1 MSKIIV
7 HIDLNAFFATAEEI
21 RDPSLVDKP
30 VIIGGDG
37 RKGIV
42 STASYAARKFGIRS
56 GMPTF
61 QAKRLCPH
69 VLILPVD
76 FRYYGLLS
84 REFFAFVRK
93 YSKKV
98 EKASVDE
105 CYIDMT
111 EALENVEDVRAYFL
125 DMQNK
130 LLEKTGLKCSIGV
143 GPTKFLAKMASDMKK
158 PMGLTILR
166 RRDIPRLLY
175 PLSIRDFYG
184 IGRKTSPKLEAI
196 GIKTIGDLA
205 RRINSD
211 DPEMHLLLG
220 KFFFVIKDW
229 VNGYGNDEV
238 DLEPWDP
245 KSIGNSSTFM
255 HDTDDFMEI
264 KEMISTLAKEVSERA
279 QNERKRGSTVQLVIK
294 DTEFK
299 TINRSLTFAR
309 PTSEYEVIFDKA
321 LTLLERHY
329 KGQPIRL
336 VGVTLQNL
344 IDPRDLVIQMSL
356 FDYRKHEEESETK
369 LLINELNRK
378 LKKPMLIR
386 ASEVEHDKRGNK
398 DED

>member
-1 MSKIIV
+1 
-7 HIDLNAFFATAEEI
+7 
-21 RDPSLVDKP
+21 
-30 VIIGGDG
+30 
-37 RKGIV
+37 
-42 STASYAARKFGIRS
+42 
-56 GMPTF
+56 
-61 QAKRLCPH
+61 
-69 VLILPVD
+69 
-76 FRYYGLLS
+76 
-84 REFFAFVRK
+84 
-93 YSKKV
+93 
-98 EKASVDE
+98 
-105 CYIDMT
+105 
-111 EALENVEDVRAYFL
+111 
-125 DMQNK
+125 
-130 LLEKTGLKCSIGV
+130 
-143 GPTKFLAKMASDMKK
+143 
-158 PMGLTILR
+158 
-166 RRDIPRLLY
+166 
-175 PLSIRDFYG
+175 
-184 IGRKTSPKLEAI
+184 
-196 GIKTIGDLA
+196 
-205 RRINSD
+205 
-211 DPEMHLLLG
+211 MHLLLG

-279 QNERKRGSTVQLVIK
+279 QNERKQGSTVQLVIK

-309 PTSEYEVIFDKA
+309 PTNEYEVIFDKA

>member
-1 MSKIIV
+1 M

-21 RDPSLVDKP
+21 RNSSLINKP

-42 STASYAARKFGIRS
+42 STASYPARKFGIRS

-61 QAKRLCPH
+61 QAKRLCPN
-69 VLILPVD
+69 VIILPVD

-84 REFFAFVRK
+84 REFFAFIRQ
-93 YSKKV
+93 YSNKV

-105 CYIDMT
+105 CYVDMT
-111 EALENVEDVRAYFL
+111 ETLENVKDVRAFFVE
-125 DMQNK
+125 MQTK
-130 LLEKTGLKCSIGV
+130 LLQKTGLKCSIGV

-166 RRDIPRLLY
+166 RRDIPKLLY
-175 PLSIRDFYG
+175 PLPIRDFYG

-196 GIKTIGDLA
+196 GVKTIGDLA
-205 RRINSD
+205 KRINSD
-211 DPEMHLLLG
+211 DSEMHLLLG

-279 QNERKRGSTVQLVIK
+279 QNERKQASTVQLVIK

-299 TINRSLTFAR
+299 TINRSITFNR
-309 PTSEYEVIFDKA
+309 PTNDYKVIFDKA

-336 VGVTLQNL
+336 VGVTLQKL

-369 LLINELNRK
+369 LLINEFNRK

-386 ASEVEHDKRGNK
+386 ASEVEPDKKGTKN
-398 DED
+398 EN

>member
-1 MSKIIV
+1 MSKIIA

-21 RDPSLVDKP
+21 RNPKLIGQP
-30 VIIGGDG
+30 VIIGNDG

-42 STASYAARKFGIRS
+42 STASYPARKFGIRS

-61 QAKRLCPH
+61 QAKRLCPN
-69 VLILPVD
+69 VIILPVD

-84 REFFAFVRK
+84 REFFAFIRK

-105 CYIDMT
+105 CYVDMT
-111 EALENVEDVRAYFL
+111 ETLQDVADVESYLTDL
-125 DMQNK
+125 QDK
-130 LLEKTGLKCSIGV
+130 LLKKTGLKCSIGV

-166 RRDIPRLLY
+166 RRDIPTLLY
-175 PLSIRDFYG
+175 PLPIRDFYG
-184 IGRKTSPKLEAI
+184 IGRKTAPVLEAA

-205 RRINSD
+205 RRINAD
-211 DPEMHLLLG
+211 DANLHLILG

-255 HDTDDFMEI
+255 HDTNDFAEI
-264 KEMISTLAKEVSERA
+264 KEMISSLTKEVSERA
-279 QNERKRGSTVQLVIK
+279 QTERKKGSTVQLVIK

-299 TINRSLTFAR
+299 TINRSITFQE
-309 PTSEYEVIFDKA
+309 PTNEYEVIFDKA

-329 KGQPIRL
+329 KGQLIRL

-386 ASEVEHDKRGNK
+386 ASEIEIDKKEKK
-398 DED
+398 DEN

>member
-21 RDPSLVDKP
+21 RNPDLIDKP

-42 STASYAARKFGIRS
+42 STASYPARKFGIRS

-61 QAKRLCPH
+61 QAKRLCPN
-69 VLILPVD
+69 VIILPVD
-76 FRYYGLLS
+76 FHYYGLLS
-84 REFFAFVRK
+84 REFFAFIRR

-105 CYIDMT
+105 CYVDMT
-111 EALENVEDVRAYFL
+111 ETLQGIADVRAFFTDL
-125 DMQNK
+125 QQK
-130 LLEKTGLKCSIGV
+130 LLKKTGLKCSIGV
-143 GPTKFLAKMASDMKK
+143 GPTRFLAKMASDMKK

-166 RRDIPRLLY
+166 RRDISHLLY

-184 IGRKTSPKLEAI
+184 IGRKTWPKLEAA

-205 RRINSD
+205 RVINTDDSD
-211 DPEMHLLLG
+211 LHLILG

-255 HDTDDFMEI
+255 HDTNDFMEI
-264 KEMISTLAKEVSERA
+264 KEMIASLAKEVSERA
-279 QNERKRGSTVQLVIK
+279 QTERKKGSTVQLVIK

-299 TINRSLTFAR
+299 SINRSTTFEN
-309 PTSEYEVIFDKA
+309 PTNEYEVIFDKA
-321 LTLLERHY
+321 LSLLERHY

-386 ASEVEHDKRGNK
+386 ASEVEAEKRGEQ

>member
-1 MSKIIV
+1 MSKIIA

-21 RDPSLVDKP
+21 RNPKLIGQP
-30 VIIGGDG
+30 VIIGNDG

-42 STASYAARKFGIRS
+42 STASYPARKFGIRS

-61 QAKRLCPH
+61 QAKRLCPN
-69 VLILPVD
+69 VIILPVD

-84 REFFAFVRK
+84 REFFAFIRK

-105 CYIDMT
+105 CYVDMT
-111 EALENVEDVRAYFL
+111 ETLQDVVDVESYLTDL
-125 DMQNK
+125 QDK
-130 LLEKTGLKCSIGV
+130 LLKKTGLKCSIGV

-166 RRDIPRLLY
+166 RRDIPTLLY
-175 PLSIRDFYG
+175 PLPIRDFYG
-184 IGRKTSPKLEAI
+184 IGRKTAPVLEAA

-205 RRINSD
+205 RRINAD
-211 DPEMHLLLG
+211 DANLHLILG

-255 HDTDDFMEI
+255 HDTNDFAEI
-264 KEMISTLAKEVSERA
+264 KEMISSLTKEVSERA
-279 QNERKRGSTVQLVIK
+279 QTERKKGSTVQLVIK

-299 TINRSLTFAR
+299 TINRSITFQE
-309 PTSEYEVIFDKA
+309 PTNEYEVIFDKA

-329 KGQPIRL
+329 KGQLIRL

-386 ASEVEHDKRGNK
+386 ASEIEIDKKEKK
-398 DED
+398 DEN

>member
-1 MSKIIV
+1 
-7 HIDLNAFFATAEEI
+7 
-21 RDPSLVDKP
+21 
-30 VIIGGDG
+30 
-37 RKGIV
+37 
-42 STASYAARKFGIRS
+42 
-56 GMPTF
+56 MPTF
-61 QAKRLCPH
+61 QAKRLCPD
-69 VLILPVD
+69 VIILPVD

-84 REFFAFVRK
+84 REFFAFVSK

-105 CYIDMT
+105 CYVDMT
-111 EALENVEDVRAYFL
+111 ETLQGVTDVQTFL
-125 DMQNK
+125 TEMQNK
-130 LLEKTGLKCSIGV
+130 LLAKTGLKCSIGV

-166 RRDIPRLLY
+166 RRDIPRLLF
-175 PLSIRDFYG
+175 PLPIRDFYG
-184 IGRKTSPKLEAI
+184 IGRKTAPVLEAS

-205 RRINSD
+205 RAINAD
-211 DPEMHLLLG
+211 DPNLQLILG

-255 HDTDDFMEI
+255 HDTNDFSEI

-279 QNERKRGSTVQLVIK
+279 QAERKKGSTVQLVIK

-299 TINRSLTFAR
+299 TINRSITFSE
-309 PTSEYEVIFDKA
+309 PTNEFQVIFDKA

-329 KGQPIRL
+329 KGQAIRL

-344 IDPRDLVIQMSL
+344 IDPRDLIIQMSL

-378 LKKPMLIR
+378 LTKPMLIR
-386 ASEVEHDKRGNK
+386 ASEVESDKKGNK
-398 DED
+398 HED

>member
-21 RDPSLVDKP
+21 RNPELADKP
-30 VIIGGDG
+30 IIIGGDG

-42 STASYAARKFGIRS
+42 STASYPARKFGIRS

-76 FRYYGLLS
+76 FHYYGLLS

-105 CYIDMT
+105 CYVDMSDT
-111 EALENVEDVRAYFL
+111 LKDVKDVRGFFL
-125 DMQNK
+125 DMQTK
-130 LLEKTGLKCSIGV
+130 LLKKTGLKCSIGV

-166 RRDIPRLLY
+166 RRDIPALLY
-175 PLSIRDFYG
+175 PLPIRDFYG
-184 IGRKTSPKLEAI
+184 IGKKTSPRLEAV

-205 RRINSD
+205 KRINAD
-211 DPEMHLLLG
+211 DADLQMILG
-220 KFFFVIKDW
+220 KFFYVIKDW

-255 HDTDDFMEI
+255 QDTDDFSEI
-264 KEMISTLAKEVSERA
+264 KEMISSLAKEVSERA
-279 QNERKRGSTVQLVIK
+279 QAERKKGSTVQLVIK

-299 TINRSLTFAR
+299 TINRSMTFKE
-309 PTSEYEVIFDKA
+309 PTNDYQTIFDRA

-356 FDYRKHEEESETK
+356 FDYRKHEEASETK

-378 LKKPMLIR
+378 LAKPILIR
-386 ASEVEHDKRGNK
+386 ASEVEPGNK
-398 DED
+398 EKKK

>member
-21 RDPSLVDKP
+21 RNPDLADKP
-30 VIIGGDG
+30 IIIGGDG

-42 STASYAARKFGIRS
+42 STASYPARKFGIRS

-84 REFFAFVRK
+84 REFFAFVHK

-105 CYIDMT
+105 CYVDMT
-111 EALENVEDVRAYFL
+111 DTLKDVKDVRGFFL
-125 DMQNK
+125 DMQAK
-130 LLEKTGLKCSIGV
+130 LLKKTGLKCSIGV

-166 RRDIPRLLY
+166 RRDIPTLLY
-175 PLSIRDFYG
+175 PLPIRDFYG
-184 IGRKTSPKLEAI
+184 IGKKTSPKLEAA

-205 RRINSD
+205 KRINAD
-211 DPEMHLLLG
+211 DADLQLILG
-220 KFFFVIKDW
+220 KFFYVIKDW

-255 HDTDDFMEI
+255 QDTDDFTEI
-264 KEMISTLAKEVSERA
+264 NEMISSLSKEVSERA
-279 QNERKRGSTVQLVIK
+279 QAERKKGSTVQLVIK

-299 TINRSLTFAR
+299 TINRSITFKE
-309 PTSEYEVIFDKA
+309 PTNDYQTIFDKA

-329 KGQPIRL
+329 KGLPIRL

-378 LKKPMLIR
+378 LAKPILIR
-386 ASEVEHDKRGNK
+386 ASEVERKQK
-398 DED
+398 EKKQ

>member
-21 RDPSLVDKP
+21 RNPDLADKP
-30 VIIGGDG
+30 IIIGGDG

-42 STASYAARKFGIRS
+42 STASYPARKFGIRS

-84 REFFAFVRK
+84 REFFAFVHK

-105 CYIDMT
+105 CYVDMT
-111 EALENVEDVRAYFL
+111 DTLKDVKDVRGFFL
-125 DMQNK
+125 DMQAK
-130 LLEKTGLKCSIGV
+130 LLKKTGLKCSIGV

-166 RRDIPRLLY
+166 RRDIPTLLY
-175 PLSIRDFYG
+175 PLPIRDFYG
-184 IGRKTSPKLEAI
+184 IGKKTSPKLEAA

-205 RRINSD
+205 KRINAD
-211 DPEMHLLLG
+211 DADLQLILG
-220 KFFFVIKDW
+220 KFFYVIKDW

-255 HDTDDFMEI
+255 QDTDDFTEI
-264 KEMISTLAKEVSERA
+264 KEVISSLSKEVSERA
-279 QNERKRGSTVQLVIK
+279 QAERKKGSTVQLVIK

-299 TINRSLTFAR
+299 TINRSITFKE
-309 PTSEYEVIFDKA
+309 PTNDYQTIFDKA

-329 KGQPIRL
+329 KGLPIRL

-378 LKKPMLIR
+378 LAKPILIR
-386 ASEVEHDKRGNK
+386 ASEVERKQK
-398 DED
+398 EKKQ

>member
-21 RDPSLVDKP
+21 RNPELADKP
-30 VIIGGDG
+30 IIIGGDG

-42 STASYAARKFGIRS
+42 STASYPARKFGIRS

-76 FRYYGLLS
+76 FHYYGLLS

-105 CYIDMT
+105 CYVDMSDT
-111 EALENVEDVRAYFL
+111 LKDVKDVRGFFL
-125 DMQNK
+125 DMQTK
-130 LLEKTGLKCSIGV
+130 LLKKTGLKCSIGV

-166 RRDIPRLLY
+166 RRDIPALLY
-175 PLSIRDFYG
+175 PLPIRDFYG
-184 IGRKTSPKLEAI
+184 IGKKTSPRLEAV

-205 RRINSD
+205 KRINAD
-211 DPEMHLLLG
+211 DADLQMILG
-220 KFFFVIKDW
+220 KFFYVIKDW

-255 HDTDDFMEI
+255 QDTDDFSEI
-264 KEMISTLAKEVSERA
+264 KEMISSLAKEVSERA
-279 QNERKRGSTVQLVIK
+279 QAERKKGLTVQLVIK

-299 TINRSLTFAR
+299 TINRSMTFKE
-309 PTSEYEVIFDKA
+309 PTNDYQTIFDRA

-356 FDYRKHEEESETK
+356 FDYRKHEEASETK

-378 LKKPMLIR
+378 LAKPILIR
-386 ASEVEHDKRGNK
+386 ASEVEPGNK
-398 DED
+398 EKKK

>member
-21 RDPSLVDKP
+21 RNPALINKP
-30 VIIGGDG
+30 VIIGNDG

-42 STASYAARKFGIRS
+42 STASYPARKFGIHS

-61 QAKRLCPH
+61 QAKRLCPD
-69 VLILPVD
+69 VIILPVD

-84 REFFAFVRK
+84 REFFAFVSK

-105 CYIDMT
+105 CYVDMT
-111 EALENVEDVRAYFL
+111 ETLQGVTDVQTFL
-125 DMQNK
+125 TEMQNK
-130 LLEKTGLKCSIGV
+130 LLAKTGLKCSIGV

-166 RRDIPRLLY
+166 RRDIPRLLF
-175 PLSIRDFYG
+175 PLPIRDFYG
-184 IGRKTSPKLEAI
+184 IGRKTAPVLEAS

-205 RRINSD
+205 RAINAD
-211 DPEMHLLLG
+211 DPNLQLILG

-255 HDTDDFMEI
+255 HDTNDFSEI

-279 QNERKRGSTVQLVIK
+279 QAERKKGSTVQLVIK

-299 TINRSLTFAR
+299 TINRSITFSE
-309 PTSEYEVIFDKA
+309 PTNEFQVIFDKA

-329 KGQPIRL
+329 KGQAIRL

-344 IDPRDLVIQMSL
+344 IDPRDLIIQMSL

-378 LKKPMLIR
+378 LTKPMLIR
-386 ASEVEHDKRGNK
+386 ASEVESDKKGNK
-398 DED
+398 HED

>member
-21 RDPSLVDKP
+21 RNPDLADKP
-30 VIIGGDG
+30 IIIGGDG

-42 STASYAARKFGIRS
+42 STASYPARKFGIRS

-84 REFFAFVRK
+84 REFFAFVHK

-105 CYIDMT
+105 CYVDMT
-111 EALENVEDVRAYFL
+111 DTLKDVKDVREFFL
-125 DMQNK
+125 NMQAK
-130 LLEKTGLKCSIGV
+130 LLKKTGLKCSIGV

-166 RRDIPRLLY
+166 RRDIPTLLY
-175 PLSIRDFYG
+175 PLPIRDFYG
-184 IGRKTSPKLEAI
+184 IGKKTSPKLEAA

-205 RRINSD
+205 KRINAD
-211 DPEMHLLLG
+211 DADLQLILG
-220 KFFFVIKDW
+220 KFFYVIKDW

-255 HDTDDFMEI
+255 QDTDDFTEI
-264 KEMISTLAKEVSERA
+264 KEMISSLSKEVSERA
-279 QNERKRGSTVQLVIK
+279 QAERKKGSTVQLVIK

-299 TINRSLTFAR
+299 TINRSITFKE
-309 PTSEYEVIFDKA
+309 PTNDYQTIFDKA

-329 KGQPIRL
+329 KGLPIRL

-378 LKKPMLIR
+378 LAKPILIR
-386 ASEVEHDKRGNK
+386 ASEVERKQK
-398 DED
+398 EKKQ

>member
-21 RDPSLVDKP
+21 RNPDLADKP
-30 VIIGGDG
+30 IIIGGDG

-42 STASYAARKFGIRS
+42 STASYPARKFGIRS

-84 REFFAFVRK
+84 REFFAFVHK

-105 CYIDMT
+105 CYVDMT
-111 EALENVEDVRAYFL
+111 DTLKDVKDVRGFFL
-125 DMQNK
+125 DMQAK
-130 LLEKTGLKCSIGV
+130 LLKKTGLKCSIGV

-166 RRDIPRLLY
+166 RRDIPTLLY
-175 PLSIRDFYG
+175 PLPIRDFYG
-184 IGRKTSPKLEAI
+184 IGKKTSPKLEAA

-205 RRINSD
+205 KRINAD
-211 DPEMHLLLG
+211 DADLQLILG
-220 KFFFVIKDW
+220 KFFYVIKDW

-255 HDTDDFMEI
+255 QDTDDFTEI
-264 KEMISTLAKEVSERA
+264 KEMISSLSKEVSERA
-279 QNERKRGSTVQLVIK
+279 QAERKKGSTVQLVIK

-299 TINRSLTFAR
+299 TINRSITFKE
-309 PTSEYEVIFDKA
+309 PTNDYQTIFDKA

-329 KGQPIRL
+329 KGLPIRL

-378 LKKPMLIR
+378 LAKPILIR
-386 ASEVEHDKRGNK
+386 ASEVERKQK
-398 DED
+398 EKKQ

>member
-21 RDPSLVDKP
+21 RNPSLVDKP

-42 STASYAARKFGIRS
+42 STASYPARKFGIRS

-61 QAKRLCPH
+61 QAKRLCPQ
-69 VLILPVD
+69 VIILPVD

-105 CYIDMT
+105 CYVDMT
-111 EALENVEDVRAYFL
+111 ETLKGVADVHAYLVE
-125 DMQNK
+125 MQN
-130 LLEKTGLKCSIGV
+130 LLLKKTGLKCSIGV

-166 RRDIPRLLY
+166 RRDIPKLLY
-175 PLSIRDFYG
+175 PLPIRDFYG
-184 IGRKTSPKLEAI
+184 IGRKTSPKLEAT

-205 RRINSD
+205 KRINADDSD
-211 DPEMHLLLG
+211 LHLILG

-229 VNGYGNDEV
+229 VNGYGNDEL

-255 HDTDDFMEI
+255 HDTNDFSEI
-264 KEMISTLAKEVSERA
+264 KEMIASLAKEVSERA
-279 QNERKRGSTVQLVIK
+279 QAERKKGSTVQIVIK

-299 TINRSLTFAR
+299 TINRSMTFEQ
-309 PTSEYEVIFDKA
+309 PTNEYEVIFDKA

-329 KGQPIRL
+329 KGQLIRL

-356 FDYRKHEEESETK
+356 FDYRKHEEESTTK

-386 ASEVEHDKRGNK
+386 ASEIDTENKGDKN
-398 DED
+398 ED

>member
-21 RDPSLVDKP
+21 RNPDLADKP
-30 VIIGGDG
+30 IIIGGDG

-42 STASYAARKFGIRS
+42 STASYPARKFGIRS

-69 VLILPVD
+69 VIILPVD

-105 CYIDMT
+105 CYVDMT
-111 EALENVEDVRAYFL
+111 DTLKDVKDVRGYFC
-125 DMQNK
+125 DMQAK
-130 LLEKTGLKCSIGV
+130 LLKKTGLKCSIGV

-166 RRDIPRLLY
+166 RRDIPLLLY
-175 PLSIRDFYG
+175 PLPIRDFYG
-184 IGRKTSPKLEAI
+184 IGKKTSPKLEVA

-205 RRINSD
+205 KRINAD
-211 DPEMHLLLG
+211 DTDLQLILG
-220 KFFFVIKDW
+220 KFFYVIKDW

-255 HDTDDFMEI
+255 QDTDDFAEI
-264 KEMISTLAKEVSERA
+264 KEMISSLSKEVSERA
-279 QNERKRGSTVQLVIK
+279 QAERKKGSTVQLVIK

-299 TINRSLTFAR
+299 TINRSITFKE
-309 PTSEYEVIFDKA
+309 PTNDYQTIFDKA

-356 FDYRKHEEESETK
+356 FDYRKHEEESATK

-378 LKKPMLIR
+378 LTKPILIR
-386 ASEVEHDKRGNK
+386 ASEVETAQKEK
-398 DED
+398 K

>member
-21 RDPSLVDKP
+21 RDSSLVNKP

-42 STASYAARKFGIRS
+42 STASYPARKFGIRS

-61 QAKRLCPH
+61 QAKKLCPH
-69 VLILPVD
+69 VIILPVD
-76 FRYYGLLS
+76 FHYYGLLS

-105 CYIDMT
+105 CYVDMT
-111 EALENVEDVRAYFL
+111 ETLKEVADVHAYL
-125 DMQNK
+125 IGMQNM
-130 LLEKTGLKCSIGV
+130 LLKKTGLKCSIGV

-166 RRDIPRLLY
+166 RRDIPKLLY
-175 PLSIRDFYG
+175 PLPIRDFYG
-184 IGRKTSPKLEAI
+184 IGRKTSPKLEAA

-205 RRINSD
+205 KRINAD
-211 DPEMHLLLG
+211 DADLHLILG

-229 VNGYGNDEV
+229 VNGYGNDEL

-255 HDTDDFMEI
+255 HDTNDFSEI
-264 KEMISTLAKEVSERA
+264 KEMIASLAKEVSERA
-279 QNERKRGSTVQLVIK
+279 QAERKKGSTIQIVIK

-299 TINRSLTFAR
+299 TINRSITFEQ
-309 PTSEYEVIFDKA
+309 PTNEYEVIFDKA

-329 KGQPIRL
+329 KGQLIRL

-356 FDYRKHEEESETK
+356 FDYRKHEEESTTK

-386 ASEVEHDKRGNK
+386 ASEIETENKGDKN
-398 DED
+398 ED

>member
-125 DMQNK
+125 NMQNK

-279 QNERKRGSTVQLVIK
+279 QNERKQGSTVQLVIK

-309 PTSEYEVIFDKA
+309 PTNEYEVIFDKA

-329 KGQPIRL
+329 KGHRFASL
-336 VGVTLQNL
+336 VSRCKT
-344 IDPRDLVIQMSL
+344 
-356 FDYRKHEEESETK
+356 
-369 LLINELNRK
+369 
-378 LKKPMLIR
+378 
-386 ASEVEHDKRGNK
+386 
-398 DED
+398 

>member
-21 RDPSLVDKP
+21 RNPELVDKP
-30 VIIGGDG
+30 IIIGGDG

-42 STASYAARKFGIRS
+42 STASYPARKFGIRS

-76 FRYYGLLS
+76 FHYYGLLS

-105 CYIDMT
+105 CYVDMSDT
-111 EALENVEDVRAYFL
+111 LKDVKDVRGFFL
-125 DMQNK
+125 DMQTK
-130 LLEKTGLKCSIGV
+130 LLKKTGLKCSIGV

-166 RRDIPRLLY
+166 RRDIPALLY
-175 PLSIRDFYG
+175 PLPIRDFYG
-184 IGRKTSPKLEAI
+184 IGKKTSPRLEAV

-205 RRINSD
+205 KRINAD
-211 DPEMHLLLG
+211 DADLQMILG
-220 KFFFVIKDW
+220 KFFYVIKDW

-255 HDTDDFMEI
+255 QDTDDFSEI
-264 KEMISTLAKEVSERA
+264 KEMISSLAKEVSERA
-279 QNERKRGSTVQLVIK
+279 QAERKKGSTVQLVIK

-299 TINRSLTFAR
+299 TINRSMTFKE
-309 PTSEYEVIFDKA
+309 PTNDYQTIFDRA

-356 FDYRKHEEESETK
+356 FDYRKHEEASETK

-378 LKKPMLIR
+378 LAKPILIR
-386 ASEVEHDKRGNK
+386 ASEVEPGNK
-398 DED
+398 EKKK